1 MQLDG
6 ELEAALGLLDAIM
19 ARNPCGLIQYIPVLV
34 DAFLPLLK
42 SPLAFEVDCVDYDS
56 TEATEK
62 HRAGQ
67 SHGLIDTSKSKV
79 HD

>member
-1 MQLDG
+1 MDR
-6 ELEAALGLLDAIM
+6 D
-19 ARNPCGLIQYIPVLV
+19 
-34 DAFLPLLK
+34 LLK